1 MLGWDDGWW
10 GGVDDEDGSTSI
22 RKIENWIQLLCLKV
36 TAASKVK
43 SIVKQEMLSIHQEQ
57 EGSKWEFYSK

>member
-1 MLGWDDGWW
+1 MLGWDGGWW

-43 SIVKQEMLSIHQEQ
+43 SIVKQMLSVTRTGRKQMGIL
-57 EGSKWEFYSK
+57 